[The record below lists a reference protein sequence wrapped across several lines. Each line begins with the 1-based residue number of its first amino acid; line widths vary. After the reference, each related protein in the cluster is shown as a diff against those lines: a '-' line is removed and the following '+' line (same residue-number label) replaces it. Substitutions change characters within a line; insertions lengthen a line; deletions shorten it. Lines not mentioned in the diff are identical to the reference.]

1 MILIDTSAWI
11 DFFRGNGPLA
21 DDVDR
26 ALEDGEAAVCGPIQ
40 TELRRGLRSR
50 GERARVLLHLGGCH
64 VLAAP
69 ADLWNEAGD
78 LGFMLRPKGLTLK
91 TLDLLIACHAL
102 SHKVPLLTA
111 DRDFK
116 LMRAAGVPLLL
127 A

>member
-1 MILIDTSAWI
+1 VILIDTSAWI
-11 DFFRGNGPLA
+11 DFFRGNGRLA
-21 DDVDR
+21 EDVDR
-26 ALEDGEAAVCGPIQ
+26 ALEDGEAAVCGPVL

-50 GERARVLLHLGGCH
+50 GERARVLLHLGGCRL
-64 VLAAP
+64 LAEP

-102 SHKVPLLTA
+102 AHKVPLLTG
-111 DRDFK
+111 DGDFK
-116 LMRAAGVPLLL
+116 LMRAAGVPLVL